1 MGKKFTEDYQPGKR
15 GPSKKTLILDAIKE
29 QSLID
34 SNPNMSNAEVEK
46 LFFAH
51 TAKRAFNP
59 SDESNTMLLKLLFD
73 KGWASVKPELEKVN
87 FEFDSSKPATQ
98 QANDILKAVSGGD
111 ISPDAAK
118 AVMDIVKMAID
129 IEVNTELKQRIE
141 EIEKALGIN
150 A

>member
-1 MGKKFTEDYQPGKR
+1 
-15 GPSKKTLILDAIKE
+15 
-29 QSLID
+29 
-34 SNPNMSNAEVEK
+34 
-46 LFFAH
+46 
-51 TAKRAFNP
+51 
-59 SDESNTMLLKLLFD
+59 
-73 KGWASVKPELEKVN
+73 LEKIN
-87 FEFDSSKPATQ
+87 FEFDSTKPATQ
-98 QANDILKAVSGGD
+98 QANDILKAVSDGD